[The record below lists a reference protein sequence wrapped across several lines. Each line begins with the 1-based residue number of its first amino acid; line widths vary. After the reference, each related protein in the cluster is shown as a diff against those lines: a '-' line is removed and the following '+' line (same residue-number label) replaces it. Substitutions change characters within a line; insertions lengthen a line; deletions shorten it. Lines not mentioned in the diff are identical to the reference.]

1 MPGRARSGGYCR
13 CVGLFGRKHRNQ
25 ARPAAT
31 TPPEPASSEVDA
43 EPPSAKEEVPPAP
56 DPVKELQRLE
66 NLRDRGEL
74 SADEFI
80 IEKRKIQASQTFRRI

>member
-1 MPGRARSGGYCR
+1 M
-13 CVGLFGRKHRNQ
+13 GLFGRKHRNQ
-25 ARPAAT
+25 EPSAAT
-31 TPPEPASSEVDA
+31 TPPEPTSSEVVA
-43 EPPSAKEEVPPAP
+43 EPPSPKEPVPPAP

-80 IEKRKIQASQTFRRI
+80 IEKRKVQASQSFRRI